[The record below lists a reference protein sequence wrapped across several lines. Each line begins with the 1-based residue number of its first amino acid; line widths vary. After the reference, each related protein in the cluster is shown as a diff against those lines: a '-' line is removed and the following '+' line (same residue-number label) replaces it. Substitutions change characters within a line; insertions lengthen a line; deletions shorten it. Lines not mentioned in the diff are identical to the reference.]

1 MCDSR
6 TCIHTKSH
14 TIAYRAYIYVLY
26 CCDMSSAAIHA
37 CARAPRV
44 EDSSSGA
51 VTTAASAQAVQ
62 LLDDMAAA
70 GIAADQ
76 IAHTAALAA
85 CVACSDTERA
95 ADVMT
100 RMQEAGHVTDSVALR
115 TQAAA
120 AAGAGEL
127 STAVAALEGMREQGV
142 VPDAAIYKT
151 ILQTFAASE

>member
-1 MCDSR
+1 M
-6 TCIHTKSH
+6 HTKS
-14 TIAYRAYIYVLY
+14 YRGGSQYAVSVLY
-26 CCDMSSAAIHA
+26 CCNMCSAAIHA

-44 EDSSSGA
+44 EYSSSSA
-51 VTTAASAQAVQ
+51 DTTAASAQAVQ

-100 RMQEAGHVTDSVALR
+100 RMQEAGHVTDSVTLR